1 MNYLGIALRW
11 PRLKIM
17 PMERIHFLST
27 TQTKHK
33 EVVVALYCI
42 ELLNL
47 EYFVLFWI
55 TTMVWGS

>member
-1 MNYLGIALRW
+1 MNYLGISLRW

-17 PMERIHFLST
+17 PMEIINFLST

-33 EVVVALYCI
+33 EVVVSLYWT

-47 EYFVLFWI
+47 EYVVLFWI
-55 TTMVWGS
+55 TTMVRGS